1 MKDTA
6 FQVSQK
12 LFTTVTKDLKREG
25 KGAVTHYPPIEE
37 TDLRKMYDYFNVND
51 NVKLQRKVFVDVM
64 LYYGRPGRQNVHDLK
79 ICDFAATT
87 DSDGEVYIYLTKDEQ
102 TKNHQDDPNSAQGR
116 MYIRK
121 GNIENR

>member
-1 MKDTA
+1 MIMFIKI
-6 FQVSQK
+6 
-12 LFTTVTKDLKREG
+12 LFNYQGERTKDECVVRANG
-25 KGAVTHYPPIEE
+25 PDTEE

-51 NVKLQRKVFVDVM
+51 NVKLQHKVFVDVM
-64 LYYGRPGRQNVHDLK
+64 LYFGRRRREKNIHALK

-116 MYIRK
+116 MYTRK
-121 GNIENR
+121 GNIENH

>member
-1 MKDTA
+1 MFIKI
-6 FQVSQK
+6 
-12 LFTTVTKDLKREG
+12 LFNYQGERTKDECVVRANG
-25 KGAVTHYPPIEE
+25 PDTEE

-51 NVKLQRKVFVDVM
+51 NVKLQVFVDVM
-64 LYYGRPGRQNVHDLK
+64 LYFGRRRREKNFHALK

-116 MYIRK
+116 MYTRK
-121 GNIENR
+121 GNIENH